1 MFVGL
6 FWGGRS
12 GPRVPVAPTLAK
24 IILLKSVTHKT
35 VNSGRKKDCNI
46 NRRIYAAC
54 MTLCTCNKM
63 SFLVRHN
70 IDVVITVMVAKVP
83 WTVLGIIPLL
93 TTQAVPL
100 YIVNPSY

>member
-1 MFVGL
+1 
-6 FWGGRS
+6 
-12 GPRVPVAPTLAK
+12 
-24 IILLKSVTHKT
+24 
-35 VNSGRKKDCNI
+35 
-46 NRRIYAAC
+46 